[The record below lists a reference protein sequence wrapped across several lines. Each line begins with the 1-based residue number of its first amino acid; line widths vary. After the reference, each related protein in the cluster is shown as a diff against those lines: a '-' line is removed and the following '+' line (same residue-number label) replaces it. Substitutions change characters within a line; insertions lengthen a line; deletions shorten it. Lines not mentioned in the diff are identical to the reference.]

1 LITLIDNRAGFLHWL
16 SNIFFDLMPDCQI
29 LSYIYNPNSP
39 IDYLTVM
46 KKVSNILA
54 RKGSSIVAIDGGTT
68 VLDALRLMSDKNIG
82 SVVITEDGEYAGLL
96 TERDYARKVILQGKS
111 SLETQVRE
119 IMSTHFPRMIPE
131 NSVETCMH
139 VMSENNIRYLPI
151 FENSNSGRL
160 CGIISISDV
169 VTETI
174 LSHEETIEH
183 LKSYIHS

>member
-1 LITLIDNRAGFLHWL
+1 
-16 SNIFFDLMPDCQI
+16 
-29 LSYIYNPNSP
+29 
-39 IDYLTVM
+39 M
-46 KKVSNILA
+46 KKVSNILT
-54 RKGSSIVAIDGGTT
+54 RKGSSVIAIDGSTT
-68 VLDALRLMSDKNIG
+68 VLDALKLMSDKNIG
-82 SVVITEDGEYAGLL
+82 SVVITEDGVYSGLL

-139 VMSENNIRYLPI
+139 VMSENNIRYLPV
-151 FENSNSGRL
+151 FTKDDKL

-183 LKSYIHS
+183 LKSYIQS